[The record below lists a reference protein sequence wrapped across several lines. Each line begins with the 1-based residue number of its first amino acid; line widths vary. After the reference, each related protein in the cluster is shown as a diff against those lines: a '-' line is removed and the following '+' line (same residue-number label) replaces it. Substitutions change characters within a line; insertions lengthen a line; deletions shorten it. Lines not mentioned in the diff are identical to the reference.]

1 MIKFVLPT
9 RGCVYLWLYPQCPLI
24 LVWSEN
30 KLCLWLQTRNFNCLI
45 KKFCLWSA
53 IKEVKTS
60 WNKCNIFLGSEPF
73 LCHPVLVYHESEVDL
88 NAQKSS
94 FQLCVKAIQDNCW
107 HIHDVQ
113 HLHLAIRIEKRG
125 RSNRSIKSPKMSVLY
140 EIRALS
146 EHFLKSLKCFYGRAV
161 V

>member
-1 MIKFVLPT
+1 MK
-9 RGCVYLWLYPQCPLI
+9 
-24 LVWSEN
+24 LVQYFYWIRAFRIPS
-30 KLCLWLQTRNFNCLI
+30 I
-45 KKFCLWSA
+45 
-53 IKEVKTS
+53 
-60 WNKCNIFLGSEPF
+60 
-73 LCHPVLVYHESEVDL
+73 LVYHESEVDL

-125 RSNRSIKSPKMSVLY
+125 RRNRSIKSPKMSVLY
-140 EIRALS
+140 EISALS